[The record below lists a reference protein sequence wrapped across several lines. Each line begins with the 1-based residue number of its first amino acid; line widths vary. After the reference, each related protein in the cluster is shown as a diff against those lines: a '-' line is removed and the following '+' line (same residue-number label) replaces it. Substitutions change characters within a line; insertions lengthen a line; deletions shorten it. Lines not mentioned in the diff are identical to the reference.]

1 MWVEWFSK
9 FYHGKGT
16 PFKPKLLFDWE
27 VYGVQPQYLE
37 TVQVV
42 SKQNSV

>member
-16 PFKPKLLFDWE
+16 PFKAKVLFDWE
-27 VYGVQPQYLE
+27 IYGLESPYLE
-37 TVQVV
+37 AIQTVGVRHPA
-42 SKQNSV
+42 